1 MKDKILEEI
10 EAIAKAMG
18 ECPIE
23 DVMHRGI
30 DTLEKELNP
39 IELSRFIAELRRMK
53 SGVLETSEKI
63 INSETKTVRELLT
76 NRYTLDY
83 YQREYNW
90 QKGQVEELLDDL
102 TNKFLENYKDN
113 HDYEAVDNYS
123 HYFLGS
129 IVISKKEETN
139 KRYIVD
145 GQQRLTALTLLLINL
160 YRMFDNTEDK
170 PDIVNLIF
178 SEEFG
183 KISFNLDVPERTR
196 CMKALYK
203 GKDFD
208 DSKETKSI
216 RNIVTCSDYIKG
228 NFLEKLRGQALPY
241 FVDWLLDKVY
251 LVEIMA
257 SADDDAYTIFETMN
271 DRGLPLSPIDML
283 KGYLLTKMTSVQ
295 RDSANETWRNRIQ
308 DLHNLG
314 KDEAENAIK
323 AWLRSQH
330 ARRQIDFDLIGNK
343 FHRWVRNQASE
354 LRLISSDNFADF
366 IERDFEFYSNWY
378 YRLQQAAQSLTFKLE
393 CVYYNAQHNFTL
405 QYPVLLAPLLIG
417 ESEEESIRKIQIVA
431 RYLDIFIHRYIWNS
445 RSIEQRSMVKPMFS
459 LIRDI
464 RGKNTDELT
473 KLLYEKLTEDDMI
486 FAHNS
491 RYGLQGNKRPR
502 VRLVLARITDY
513 VETQSGQ
520 DSCYQEYIKYDV
532 EHIWANHPEHHE
544 EEFSHEIEFQE
555 YRDRIGGLLLL
566 PSKRN
571 KTLSDLSYE
580 EKLEHYL
587 EENLLAQS
595 LHERTYERNPNFRE
609 FIQRSRLSFRSCPN
623 FKKAD
628 LDDRQKLY
636 QQLAKRIWNPERLRI
651 PHGEEPEIT
660 ADFDSDLQ
668 RGEVKE
674 KVWTINKV
682 RAFVPPERREH
693 YETQHKNKVGD
704 IYTQVAALLNLV
716 EEKEWKLIPKFQKSY
731 CALYVRS
738 NTIFGVNFEGPPR
751 FAVWI
756 QKKEAERLS
765 NYCEFER
772 YSDRHCRADYPTST
786 SVDEL
791 LPIFECVYG
800 QWDKRAR
807 EYSMTT
813 KGKAERLKLVARRV
827 LLEKGMTQEEIDK
840 VFTEMNP

>member
-10 EAIAKAMG
+10 EAIAKAEG

-39 IELSRFIAELRRMK
+39 IELSRFIVELRRMK

-63 INSETKTVRELLT
+63 IKSETKTVRELLN

-90 QKGQVEELLDDL
+90 QNGQVEELLDDL
-102 TNKFLENYKDN
+102 TNKFLENYKEN

-129 IVISKKEETN
+129 IVVSKKEETN

-145 GQQRLTALTLLLINL
+145 GQQRLTTLTLLLINL
-160 YRMFDNTEDK
+160 CQMFDDTEDK
-170 PDIVNLIF
+170 PDITNLIF
-178 SEEFG
+178 SEESG
-183 KISFNLDVPERTR
+183 KVSFNLDVPERAQ
-196 CMKALYK
+196 CMKALYE
-203 GKDFD
+203 GEGFD
-208 DSKETKSI
+208 DSKETQSI
-216 RNIVTCSDYIKG
+216 RNIVACSDYIKR
-228 NFLEKLRGQALPY
+228 NFPEELREQLLPY

-283 KGYLLTKMTSVQ
+283 KGYLLTKMTNVQ

-308 DLHNLG
+308 DLHDLS
-314 KDEAENAIK
+314 KEEPENAIK

-330 ARRQIDFDLIGNK
+330 ASRPIDFDLIGNK

-354 LRLISSDNFADF
+354 LGLISSNNFADF
-366 IERDFEFYSNWY
+366 IKRDFEFYSGWY
-378 YRLQQAAQSLTFKLE
+378 HRLQEAAKSLTPGLE
-393 CVYYNAQHNFTL
+393 CVYYNEQHNFTL

-417 ESEEESIRKIQIVA
+417 EPEEESIRKIQIVA
-431 RYLDIFIHRYIWNS
+431 RYLDILIHRYIWNF
-445 RSIEQRSMVKPMFS
+445 RSIEHRSMVKPMFS
-459 LIRDI
+459 LMRDI

-473 KLLYEKLTEDDMI
+473 KLLYEKLGEDNVT

-513 VETQSGQ
+513 VEIQSGQ
-520 DSCYQEYIKYDV
+520 DSRYQEYIKYDV
-532 EHIWANHPEHHE
+532 EHIWANHSELHE
-544 EEFSHEIEFQE
+544 EEFDHEYDFQE

-571 KTLSDLSYE
+571 KDFSDRSYE
-580 EKLEHYL
+580 EKLEDYL
-587 EENLLAQS
+587 NENLLAQS
-595 LHERTYERNPNFRE
+595 LHERTYERNTDFQN
-609 FIQRSRLSFRSCPN
+609 FIQRSRLEFRPCSN

-628 LDDRQKLY
+628 LNDRQKLY

-660 ADFDSDLQ
+660 VDFDSDLQ
-668 RGEVKE
+668 QGTITPD
-674 KVWTINKV
+674 KVWTIDRV
-682 RAFVPPERREH
+682 RKFISQERREY
-693 YETQHKNKVGD
+693 YETHHKRKVVD
-704 IYTQVAALLNLV
+704 IYARVAELLNLV
-716 EEKEWKLIPKFQKSY
+716 KEKEWKLIPKFQKSY
-731 CALYVRS
+731 CALYIGAKP
-738 NTIFGVNFEGPPR
+738 IFGVTFLGSPR

-756 QKKEAERLS
+756 PRKEAERLS
-765 NYCEFER
+765 NTCEFER
-772 YSDRHCRADYPTST
+772 YDDQHRHAVYPVHT

-791 LPIFECVYG
+791 LPIFECP
-800 QWDKRAR
+800 
-807 EYSMTT
+807 YSVVIN
-813 KGKAERLKLVARRV
+813 RLSEADLNLAIVRQMLFEV
-827 LLEKGMTQEEIDK
+827 LLDRGRTQEEIDALFSK
-840 VFTEMNP
+840 TSP

>member
-10 EAIAKAMG
+10 EAIAKAEG

-39 IELSRFIAELRRMK
+39 IELSRFIVELRRMK

-63 INSETKTVRELLT
+63 INSETKTVRELLN

-102 TNKFLENYKDN
+102 TNKFLENYKEN

-129 IVISKKEETN
+129 IVVSKKEETN
-139 KRYIVD
+139 KRDIVD
-145 GQQRLTALTLLLINL
+145 GQQRLTTLTLLLINL
-160 YRMFDNTEDK
+160 CRMFDNAEDK
-170 PDIVNLIF
+170 LDITNLVF
-178 SEEFG
+178 SEESG
-183 KISFNLDVPERTR
+183 KVSFNLDVPERAQ
-196 CMKALYK
+196 CMKALYESE
-203 GKDFD
+203 GFD
-208 DSKETKSI
+208 DSKETQSI
-216 RNIVTCSDYIKG
+216 RNIVACSDYIKG
-228 NFLEKLRGQALPY
+228 NFPEELRGQVLPY

-257 SADDDAYTIFETMN
+257 VADDDAYTIFETMN

-283 KGYLLTKMTSVQ
+283 KGYLLTKMTNVQ

-308 DLHNLG
+308 YLHNLG

-330 ARRQIDFDLIGNK
+330 AKRQIDFDLIGNK

-354 LRLISSDNFADF
+354 LGLISSNNFADF
-366 IERDFEFYSNWY
+366 IERDFEFYSDWY
-378 YRLQQAAQSLTFKLE
+378 CRLQEAAQSLTSRLE
-393 CVYYNAQHNFTL
+393 CVYYNEQHNFTL
-405 QYPVLLAPLLIG
+405 QYPVLLAPLRIG
-417 ESEEESIRKIQIVA
+417 EPEEEIIQKIQIVA
-431 RYLDIFIHRYIWNS
+431 RYLDIFIHRYIWNH

-464 RGKNTDELT
+464 RGKNTGELAE
-473 KLLYEKLTEDDMI
+473 LLYEKLAENNVT
-486 FAHNS
+486 FAHNNQY
-491 RYGLQGNKRPR
+491 RLQNNRDKKRI
-502 VRLVLARITDY
+502 RLILARMTDY

-520 DSCYQEYIKYDV
+520 GSRYEEYIKYDV
-532 EHIWANHPEHHE
+532 EHIWADHPELHE
-544 EEFSHEIEFQE
+544 EEFSHEVEFSE
-555 YRDRIGGLLLL
+555 YRNRIGGLLLL

-571 KTLSDLSYE
+571 KDFSDRSYE
-580 EKLEHYL
+580 DKLEDYL
-587 EENLLAQS
+587 KENLLAQS
-595 LHERTYERNPNFRE
+595 LHERIYERKPGFQK
-609 FIQRSRLSFRSCPN
+609 FIQRSRLSFDPCRN

-682 RAFVPPERREH
+682 RAFVPPECREH
-693 YETQHKNKVGD
+693 YEIRHKNKVGD

-731 CALYVRS
+731 CALYVGS
-738 NTIFGVNFEGPPR
+738 SPIFGVNFLGSPR
-751 FAVWI
+751 FAIWI
-756 QKKEAERLS
+756 PKKEAERLG
-765 NYCEFER
+765 NTCEFER
-772 YSDRHCRADYPTST
+772 YNDQHRHAIYPQGASI
-786 SVDEL
+786 DEL
-791 LPIFECVYG
+791 LPIFESVYR
-800 QWDKRAR
+800 QIEKRALSEDQIT
-807 EYSMTT
+807 EYRIA
-813 KGKAERLKLVARRV
+813 KLRQRLLD
-827 LLEKGMTQEEIDK
+827 LGMTEEEIDAISI
-840 VFTEMNP
+840 

>member
-1 MKDKILEEI
+1 MKDKILAEI
-10 EAIAKAMG
+10 EAIAKAVG
-18 ECPIE
+18 ERPIE

-30 DTLEKELNP
+30 DTLGKELNP

-63 INSETKTVRELLT
+63 INSETKTVGELLN

-102 TNKFLENYKDN
+102 TNKFLENYKET
-113 HDYEAVDNYS
+113 HAYEAVDNYS

-139 KRYIVD
+139 RRYIVD
-145 GQQRLTALTLLLINL
+145 GQQRLTTLTLLLINL
-160 YRMFDNTEDK
+160 CRMFDNAEDK
-170 PDIVNLIF
+170 LDITNLIF
-178 SEEFG
+178 SEEAG
-183 KISFNLDVPERTR
+183 KVSFNLDVPERAQF
-196 CMKALYK
+196 MKALYE
-203 GKDFD
+203 GEGFD
-208 DSKETKSI
+208 DSKETQSI
-216 RNIVTCSDYIKG
+216 RNIVACSDYIKG
-228 NFLEKLRGQALPY
+228 NFPEELRGQVLPY

-257 SADDDAYTIFETMN
+257 VADDDAYTIFETMN

-283 KGYLLTKMTSVQ
+283 KGYLLTKMTNVQ
-295 RDSANETWRNRIQ
+295 RESANETWRNRIQ

-330 ARRQIDFDLIGNK
+330 AKRQIDFDLIGNK

-354 LRLISSDNFADF
+354 LGLISSNNFADF
-366 IERDFEFYSNWY
+366 IERDFEFYSDWY
-378 YRLQQAAQSLTFKLE
+378 CRLQEAAQSLIPGLE
-393 CVYYNAQHNFTL
+393 CVYYNEQHNFTL
-405 QYPVLLAPLLIG
+405 QYPVLLAPLVIG
-417 ESEEESIRKIQIVA
+417 EPEEEIIQKIQIVA
-431 RYLDIFIHRYIWNS
+431 RYLDILIHRYIWNF
-445 RSIEQRSMVKPMFS
+445 RRIEQRSMVKPMFS

-464 RGKNTDELT
+464 RGKNADELT
-473 KLLYEKLTEDDMI
+473 GLLYEKLKDDNVT
-486 FAHNS
+486 FAHNNW
-491 RYGLQGNKRPR
+491 YGLQGSKKPKI
-502 VRLVLARITDY
+502 RLMLARITDY

-520 DSCYQEYIKYDV
+520 NSCYQEHIKCDI

-544 EEFSHEIEFQE
+544 EEFSHEVEFSE
-555 YRDRIGGLLLL
+555 YRNRIGGLLLL

-571 KTLSDLSYE
+571 KALSDLSYE

-595 LHERTYERNPNFRE
+595 LHERTYERNTDFQN
-609 FIQRSRLSFRSCPN
+609 FIQRSRLEFRPCSN

-636 QQLAKRIWNPERLRI
+636 QQLAKRIWNPERLKL

-668 RGEVKE
+668 RGEVKK
-674 KVWTINKV
+674 KVWTIDKV
-682 RAFVPPERREH
+682 RAFVPQERREH
-693 YETQHKNKVGD
+693 YETQHKNKVGT
-704 IYTQVAALLNLV
+704 IYAQVAYLLNLV
-716 EEKEWKLIPKFQKSY
+716 EKKEWKLIPKFQKSY
-731 CALYVRS
+731 CALYVGS
-738 NTIFGVNFEGPPR
+738 KTIFGVNFEGSPR

-756 QKKEAERLS
+756 EKKEAERLS
-765 NYCEFER
+765 NHCEFER
-772 YSDRHCRADYPTST
+772 YSDRHYRADYPTST
-786 SVDEL
+786 SGDEL
-791 LPIFECVYG
+791 LPIFEYVYL
-800 QWDKRAR
+800 QVEKLALSKSRTLEYVAARAR
-807 EYSMTT
+807 QALLDI
-813 KGKAERLKLVARRV
+813 GK
-827 LLEKGMTQEEIDK
+827 TPEEI
-840 VFTEMNP
+840 EEILAGISS

>member
-10 EAIAKAMG
+10 EAIAKAVG

-90 QKGQVEELLDDL
+90 QNGQVEELLDDL
-102 TNKFLENYKDN
+102 TNKFLKNYKEN
-113 HDYEAVDNYS
+113 HDYEVVDNYS

-145 GQQRLTALTLLLINL
+145 GQQRLTTLTLLLINL
-160 YRMFDNTEDK
+160 CRMFDNAEDK
-170 PDIVNLIF
+170 PDITNLIF
-178 SEEFG
+178 SEESG
-183 KISFNLDVPERTR
+183 KVSFNLDVPERAQ
-196 CMKALYK
+196 CMKALYE
-203 GKDFD
+203 GEGFD
-208 DSKETKSI
+208 DSKETQSI
-216 RNIVTCSDYIKG
+216 RNIVACSDYIKG
-228 NFLEKLRGQALPY
+228 NFPEKLRGQVLPY

-283 KGYLLTKMTSVQ
+283 KGYLLTKMTNVQ
-295 RDSANETWRNRIQ
+295 RDSANETWRNRLQ

-314 KDEAENAIK
+314 KDEAESAIR

-330 ARRQIDFDLIGNK
+330 AKRPIDFDLIGNK
-343 FHRWVRNQASE
+343 FHRWVRNNAIE
-354 LRLISSDNFADF
+354 LGLETNDDFADF
-366 IERDFEFYSNWY
+366 IKKDFEFYSDWY
-378 YRLQQAAQSLTFKLE
+378 YRLQQAAQSLTPGLE
-393 CVYYNAQHNFTL
+393 CVYYNEQHNFTL
-405 QYPVLLAPLLIG
+405 QYPVLLAPLRIG
-417 ESEEESIRKIQIVA
+417 DLKEEIIGKIQIVA
-431 RYLDIFIHRYIWNS
+431 RYLDILIHRYLWNY
-445 RSIEQRSMVKPMFS
+445 RSIQQSSMVKPMFS

-532 EHIWANHPEHHE
+532 EHIWADHPEHHE

-566 PSKRN
+566 PPKRN

-595 LHERTYERNPNFRE
+595 LHERTYERNPGFQE
-609 FIQRSRLSFRSCPN
+609 FIQRSRLSFHPCRN

-628 LDDRQKLY
+628 LDNRQKLY

-651 PHGEEPEIT
+651 PHGEEPEI
-660 ADFDSDLQ
+660 AVDFDSNLQ
-668 RGEVKE
+668 QGSEISD
-674 KVWTINKV
+674 KVWTIDKV
-682 RAFVPPERREH
+682 IKSIPQERREH
-693 YETQHKNKVGD
+693 YETHHTNKVATL
-704 IYTQVAALLNLV
+704 YTRVAELLNLV
-716 EEKEWKLIPKFQKSY
+716 EEKDWLLTPRFRQSY
-731 CALYVRS
+731 CALYLERS
-738 NTIFGVNFEGPPR
+738 PIFGVNFFGSPR

-756 QKKEAERLS
+756 SRKEAERLS

-772 YSDRHCRADYPTST
+772 YDDQHRHAVYPVHTL
-786 SVDEL
+786 VDEI
-791 LPIFECVYG
+791 LPILEDAYSIVIS
-800 QWDKRAR
+800 KLNEVEKTLAKAR
-807 EYSMTT
+807 Q
-813 KGKAERLKLVARRV
+813 V
-827 LLEKGMTQEEIDK
+827 LLFDRGMTQEEIDSLL
-840 VFTEMNP
+840 TR

>member
-1 MKDKILEEI
+1 MKDKMLEEI

-30 DTLEKELNP
+30 DALEKELNP

-53 SGVLETSEKI
+53 SGILETPEKV

-90 QKGQVEELLDDL
+90 QKGHVEELLEDL
-102 TNKFLENYKDN
+102 TNKFLENYKEN

-129 IVISKKEETN
+129 IVISKKKETN
-139 KRYIVD
+139 EQYIVD
-145 GQQRLTALTLLLINL
+145 GQQRLTTLTLLLINL
-160 YRMFDNTEDK
+160 CRMFDNTEDK
-170 PDIVNLIF
+170 LDIAELIF

-216 RNIVTCSDYIKG
+216 RNIVACSDYIKG
-228 NFLEKLRGQALPY
+228 NFPEELRGQALPY

-283 KGYLLTKMTSVQ
+283 KGYLLTKMTKVQ
-295 RDSANETWRNRIQ
+295 RDRANETWRNRIQ

-330 ARRQIDFDLIGNK
+330 TKGQIDFDLIGNK

-354 LRLISSDNFADF
+354 LGLISSDDFADF
-366 IERDFEFYSNWY
+366 IERDFEFYSDWY
-378 YRLQQAAQSLTFKLE
+378 YRLQQAAQSLTPGLE
-393 CVYYNAQHNFTL
+393 CVYYNEQHNFTL
-405 QYPVLLAPLLIG
+405 QYPVLLAPLCIG
-417 ESEEESIRKIQIVA
+417 ELEEESIQKVQIVA
-431 RYLDIFIHRYIWNS
+431 RYLDILIHRYLWNY
-445 RSIEQRSMVKPMFS
+445 RSIQQSSMVKPMFS
-459 LIRDI
+459 LISDI
-464 RGKNTDELT
+464 RGKNTDELAE
-473 KLLYEKLTEDDMI
+473 LLHEKLKSEDVP

-491 RYGLQGNKRPR
+491 RYGLQSNNRAKI
-502 VRLVLARITDY
+502 RLMLARITDY

-520 DSCYQEYIKYDV
+520 NSCYEEYIKYDI

-544 EEFSHEIEFQE
+544 EEFSHEVEFLE
-555 YRDRIGGLLLL
+555 YRNRIGGLLLL

-571 KTLSDLSYE
+571 KDFSDRSYE
-580 EKLEHYL
+580 EKLEDYL
-587 EENLLAQS
+587 NENLLAQS
-595 LHERTYERNPNFRE
+595 LHERTYERNTDFQN
-609 FIQRSRLSFRSCPN
+609 FIQRSQLEFRPCSS
-623 FKKAD
+623 FKKVD
-628 LDDRQKLY
+628 IDDRQKLY
-636 QQLAKRIWNPERLRI
+636 QQLSKRIWNPERLRI

-660 ADFDSDLQ
+660 VNFDSDLQ
-668 RGEVKE
+668 QGEAKG
-674 KVWTINKV
+674 KMWTINRV
-682 RAFVPPERREH
+682 RDSIPAERREY
-693 YETQHKNKVGD
+693 YETKHKNKIGNL
-704 IYTQVAALLNLV
+704 YTQVAELLNLV
-716 EEKEWKLIPKFQKSY
+716 EEKDWQLTPRFQKSY
-731 CALYVRS
+731 CALYVERHP
-738 NTIFGVNFEGPPR
+738 IFGVTFSGSPR
-751 FAVWI
+751 FTVWI
-756 QKKEAERLS
+756 PKEKAERLS
-765 NYCEFER
+765 NHCKFER
-772 YSDRHCRADYPTST
+772 YSDPHGHAVYPLST
-786 SVDEL
+786 SLDEL
-791 LPIFECVYG
+791 LPIFEFAYNQIEKPISVEDMEG
-800 QWDKRAR
+800 IVARAR
-807 EYSMTT
+807 Q
-813 KGKAERLKLVARRV
+813 V
-827 LLEKGMTQEEIDK
+827 LLNMGKTPEEIDALLSK
-840 VFTEMNP
+840 ASS

>member
-1 MKDKILEEI
+1 MTDKILEKI
-10 EAIAKAMG
+10 EAIAKAAG
-18 ECPIE
+18 ESPIE

-30 DTLEKELNP
+30 DALEKELDP
-39 IELSRFIAELRRMK
+39 IEVSRFISELRRMK

-76 NRYTLDY
+76 NRYTLDF

-102 TNKFLENYKDN
+102 TNKFLENYKEN
-113 HDYEAVDNYS
+113 HDYKAVDDYT

-129 IVISKKEETN
+129 IVISKNDETN
-139 KRYIVD
+139 GRYIVD
-145 GQQRLTALTLLLINL
+145 GQQRLTTLTLLLINL

-170 PDIVNLIF
+170 LDMANFIF

-183 KISFNLDVPERTR
+183 KISFNLDVPERNR
-196 CMKALYK
+196 CMKALYE
-203 GKDFD
+203 GEGFD
-208 DSKETKSI
+208 DSKETQSI
-216 RNIVTCSDYIKG
+216 RNIVACSDYIKG
-228 NFLEKLRGQALPY
+228 NFPEKLGGQVLPH

-257 SADDDAYTIFETMN
+257 VADDDAYTIFETMN

-283 KGYLLTKMTSVQ
+283 KGYLLTKMTNVR
-295 RDSANETWRNRIQ
+295 RDRANETWRNRIQ

-330 ARRQIDFDLIGNK
+330 ARRPIDFDLIGNK

-378 YRLQQAAQSLTFKLE
+378 YRLQQAARSLTFKFE
-393 CVYYNAQHNFTL
+393 CVYYNSQHNFTL

-431 RYLDIFIHRYIWNS
+431 RYLDILIHRYLWNY
-445 RSIEQRSMVKPMFS
+445 RSIQQSSMVKPMFS

-464 RGKNTDELT
+464 RGKNTGELT
-473 KLLYEKLTEDDMI
+473 ELLYEKLEEDNLT

-491 RYGLQGNKRPR
+491 RYGLQGNKRPK

-520 DSCYQEYIKYDV
+520 DSRYQEYIKYDI
-532 EHIWANHPEHHE
+532 EHIWANHPELHD
-544 EEFSHEIEFQE
+544 EEFDHEYDFQE
-555 YRDRIGGLLLL
+555 YRDRVGGLLLL
-566 PSKRN
+566 PPKRN

-580 EKLEHYL
+580 EKLEHYIK
-587 EENLLAQS
+587 ENLLAQS
-595 LHERTYERNPNFRE
+595 LHKRTYERNPGFRE
-609 FIQRSRLSFRSCPN
+609 FIQKSHLSFQPCSSFN
-623 FKKAD
+623 KAD
-628 LDDRQKLY
+628 LGNRQKLY

-651 PHGEEPEIT
+651 PHSEEPKIT
-660 ADFDSDLQ
+660 VDFDNDLQ
-668 RGEVKE
+668 QGTGTSDKA
-674 KVWTINKV
+674 WTIDRV
-682 RAFVPPERREH
+682 REQVPQERKEH
-693 YETQHKNKVGD
+693 YETQHKNKVGV
-704 IYTQVAALLNLV
+704 IYAQVAELQNLV
-716 EEKEWKLIPKFQKSY
+716 EKKGWDLSPKFQKSY
-731 CALYVRS
+731 CALYIDHKP
-738 NTIFGVNFEGPPR
+738 IFGVNFDGSPR

-756 QKKEAERLS
+756 PKEEAEGLS
-765 NYCEFER
+765 NHCQFER
-772 YSDRHCRADYPTST
+772 YSDPHRHAIYPLST

-791 LPIFECVYG
+791 LPIFEAAYN
-800 QWDKRAR
+800 QI
-807 EYSMTT
+807 
-813 KGKAERLKLVARRV
+813 KGLLSEEQV
-827 LLEKGMTQEEIDK
+827 LAKVRQTLLNRGMTEEEIDAL
-840 VFTEMNP
+840 FNGMSP

>member
-10 EAIAKAMG
+10 ELLAKLEG

-39 IELSRFIAELRRMK
+39 IELSRFIVELRRMK
-53 SGVLETSEKI
+53 SGVLETSEQI

-90 QKGQVEELLDDL
+90 QEGQVEELLDDL
-102 TNKFLENYKDN
+102 TNKFLENYKEN

-129 IVISKKEETN
+129 VIISKKEETD

-145 GQQRLTALTLLLINL
+145 GQQRLTTLTLLLINL
-160 YRMFDNTEDK
+160 YRMFDSTKDK
-170 PDIVNLIF
+170 PDVVNLIF
-178 SEEFG
+178 SKEFG

-216 RNIVTCSDYIKG
+216 RNIVACSDYIKG
-228 NFLEKLRGQALPY
+228 NFPEELRGQVLPY
-241 FVDWLLDKVY
+241 FVDWFLDKVY

-283 KGYLLTKMTSVQ
+283 KGYLLTKMTNVQ

-314 KDEAENAIK
+314 NDEAENAIK

-330 ARRQIDFDLIGNK
+330 AKRQIDFDLIGNK

-354 LRLISSDNFADF
+354 LGLISSDNFSDF
-366 IERDFEFYSNWY
+366 IERDFEFYSDWY
-378 YRLQQAAQSLTFKLE
+378 CRLQEAAQSLTSRLE
-393 CVYYNAQHNFTL
+393 CVYYNEQHNFTL
-405 QYPVLLAPLLIG
+405 QYPVLLAPLRIG
-417 ESEEESIRKIQIVA
+417 EPEEEIIQKIQIVA
-431 RYLDIFIHRYIWNS
+431 RYLDIFIHRYIWNH

-464 RGKNTDELT
+464 RGKNTGELT
-473 KLLYEKLTEDDMI
+473 ELLYEKLAKDNVT
-486 FAHNS
+486 FAHNNQY
-491 RYGLQGNKRPR
+491 RLQNNRDKKRI
-502 VRLVLARITDY
+502 RLILARMTDY
-513 VETQSGQ
+513 VEIQSGQ
-520 DSCYQEYIKYDV
+520 GSHYEEYIKYDV
-532 EHIWANHPEHHE
+532 EHIWANHPELHE

-555 YRDRIGGLLLL
+555 YRNRIGGLLLL

-571 KTLSDLSYE
+571 KTFSDLPYE
-580 EKLEHYL
+580 EKLERYL

-595 LHERTYERNPNFRE
+595 LHKRAYERNPGFRE
-609 FIQRSRLSFRSCPN
+609 FIHRSHLLFHPCSSFN
-623 FKKAD
+623 KAD

-651 PHGEEPEIT
+651 PHGEEPEIVVG
-660 ADFDSDLQ
+660 FDSDLQ
-668 RGEVKE
+668 QGPETLDKI
-674 KVWTINKV
+674 WTIDKV
-682 RAFVPPERREH
+682 RKSVPQERRKY
-693 YETQHKNKVGD
+693 YETQHKNKIGD
-704 IYTQVAALLNLV
+704 IYAQFAELLNLV
-716 EEKEWKLIPKFQKSY
+716 KEKDWLLTPRFQKSY
-731 CALYVRS
+731 CALYVE
-738 NTIFGVNFEGPPR
+738 NKPIFGVNFSGTPR

-756 QKKEAERLS
+756 SRKKAERL
-765 NYCEFER
+765 NDHCKFER
-772 YSDRHCRADYPTST
+772 YEDPSRRAVYPVQA

-791 LPIFECVYG
+791 LPIFESAYSVVINELSEVEKALV
-800 QWDKRAR
+800 QAR
-807 EYSMTT
+807 QALRE
-813 KGKAERLKLVARRV
+813 V
-827 LLEKGMTQEEIDK
+827 LLDRGKTQEEIDK
-840 VFTEMNP
+840 FFTEMNP

>member
-102 TNKFLENYKDN
+102 TNKFLKNYKEN

-129 IVISKKEETN
+129 IIISKKAETN

-145 GQQRLTALTLLLINL
+145 GQQRLTTLTLLLINL
-160 YRMFDNTEDK
+160 CLMFDNTEDK
-170 PDIVNLIF
+170 SDMTNLVF
-178 SEEFG
+178 SEESG
-183 KISFNLDVPERTR
+183 KISFNLDVPERAQ
-196 CMKALYK
+196 CMKALYE
-203 GKDFD
+203 GEGFD
-208 DSKETKSI
+208 DSKETQSI
-216 RNIVTCSDYIKG
+216 RNIVACSDYIKG
-228 NFLEKLRGQALPY
+228 NFPEELRGQVLPY

-283 KGYLLTKMTSVQ
+283 KGYLLTKMTNVQ

-330 ARRQIDFDLIGNK
+330 ATQTIDFELIGNK
-343 FHRWVRNQASE
+343 FHRWVRNRSSE
-354 LRLISSDNFADF
+354 LGLTSNDNFAAF
-366 IERDFEFYSNWY
+366 IEKDFEFYSRWY
-378 YRLQQAAQSLTFKLE
+378 CRLQEAAKSFTHGLE

-405 QYPVLLAPLLIG
+405 QYPVLLAPLQIG
-417 ESEEESIRKIQIVA
+417 EPEEEIIRKIQIVA

-445 RSIEQRSMVKPMFS
+445 RPIEQRSMVKPMFS
-459 LIRDI
+459 LMRDI
-464 RGKNTDELT
+464 RGKNTDELA
-473 KLLYEKLTEDDMI
+473 KLLDEKLGEDNVT
-486 FAHNS
+486 FARNNQ
-491 RYGLQGNKRPR
+491 YGLQSNKCPK

-520 DSCYQEYIKYDV
+520 DSRYQEYIKYDV
-532 EHIWANHPEHHE
+532 EHIWANHPELHE
-544 EEFSHEIEFQE
+544 EEFSHEIEFKE

-566 PSKRN
+566 PTKRN
-571 KTLSDLSYE
+571 KAFSNLPYE
-580 EKLEHYL
+580 EKLERYL

-595 LHERTYERNPNFRE
+595 LHERAYERNPGFQD
-609 FIQRSRLSFRSCPN
+609 FIQRSRLSFHPCPN

-628 LDDRQKLY
+628 LDNRQKLY
-636 QQLAKRIWNPERLRI
+636 QQLAERIWNPERLRI

-660 ADFDSDLQ
+660 VDFDSKLQ
-668 RGEVKE
+668 QEPE
-674 KVWTINKV
+674 TPDKVWTIDKI
-682 RAFVPPERREH
+682 RKSIPQERREY
-693 YETQHKNKVGD
+693 YEAQHKNKIGD
-704 IYTQVAALLNLV
+704 IYARVAELLNLV
-716 EEKEWKLIPKFQKSY
+716 QEKDWLLTPRFQKFY
-731 CALYVRS
+731 CALYLERRP
-738 NTIFGVNFEGPPR
+738 IFGVNFSGTPR

-756 QKKEAERLS
+756 LRKEAERLS
-765 NYCEFER
+765 NHCKFER
-772 YSDRHCRADYPTST
+772 YEDPSRRAIYPVHG

-791 LPIFECVYG
+791 LPILESAYSVVIN
-800 QWDKRAR
+800 KLSEVEKNIAKAR
-807 EYSMTT
+807 QM
-813 KGKAERLKLVARRV
+813 
-827 LLEKGMTQEEIDK
+827 LLDRGMTQEEIDSLLSG
-840 VFTEMNP
+840 